1 MKPIHRR
8 VLCANV
14 LFLLLASCSGDDGPG
29 SSPPVTN
36 GPPAGTAPAP
46 SPSTPPTGS
55 TPTPPAA
62 TPPRRV
68 VFFLGD
74 GMGINVM
81 TAARIYA
88 SGEAGSLTMD
98 TLPETG
104 FVRTY
109 SKDSQV
115 TDSAAAM
122 TAYMTGVKVANDVL
136 SMSADTPYQGT
147 GTPVKTLL
155 ELAKEAKL
163 GTGVVTTTRVTH
175 ATPAAT
181 YAHISDRDK
190 EEDIAAQ
197 LVPGDPKYNAALGD
211 GVDVILGGGTKQ
223 FAARTDGRDLVGAM
237 KAKGYAY
244 LGGRAAFDARPA
256 NATKL
261 FGLFGASHLSYEL
274 DRSPAAEPSLAE
286 MSVAAVDVLAKN
298 PRGFFL
304 MVEGGR
310 IDHALHETNAKR
322 ALHDTIAF
330 DKAVGNVLDRLR
342 KDDPQ
347 LANTLVVVT
356 ADHDHTMVLN
366 GYAKR
371 TGPTT
376 AQEPGVLGV
385 VRNYVTAAPDLDADG
400 MPYSIIGFANGENR
414 VNGSRASAAALD
426 GTVTGAND
434 YHQEAAIRMP
444 VGGETHG
451 GTDVAIMAIGHGAAA
466 VHGVIENTAVFPIL
480 RGQVA
485 PPTAPAAKAKNV
497 VFFLGDGMGPTSVTA
512 GRIYKVGE
520 SGQLAMEKLPY
531 AARVKTFSNDAQT
544 TDSAPSMSAY
554 MTGIK
559 SNNEVI
565 SMSADTVADRLGCNA
580 ANGKPATTLLELA
593 KKSGKAIGAVT
604 TTEATHATPAATY
617 AHICHRDL
625 AYDIAAQ
632 AVPGGAG
639 YNAGL
644 GTGLDVLMGGA
655 RNHWTPLDAATNPKG
670 RADGRNLLTE
680 LGVAGYSVVTNRD
693 QLLAIPATSK
703 KVVGIFS
710 DRSHLSYELDRDP
723 AVQPSLAEMTT
734 SALDVLERA
743 SSGKGWFLMVEG
755 GRIDHALHA
764 TNAKR
769 ALHDVGAFDAAIAA
783 ALAKVDLKDTLV
795 VVTADHDHTM
805 VINGYAKRG
814 NSLLDVVK
822 DRNDVVSLDAD
833 GLAYPTLAFG
843 NGESRPD
850 VRTEITSAEVGSNDF
865 HQLAGV
871 RRLPGAETHGGGDVM
886 LFATGPASATFRGTI
901 DNTVVFARVKA
912 ALGL

>member
-1 MKPIHRR
+1 MIHIRPR
-8 VLCANV
+8 LLFAHLLVLV
-14 LFLLLASCSGDDGPG
+14 LASCSSDDGPAAG
-29 SSPPVTN
+29 PPVATSA
-36 GPPAGTAPAP
+36 PPTTAPAP
-46 SPSTPPTGS
+46 TSPPPSGPPPST
-55 TPTPPAA
+55 TPPAA
-62 TPPRRV
+62 ARRV

-136 SMSADTPYQGT
+136 SMSADTPYQGA
-147 GTPVKTLL
+147 GSAVKTLL
-155 ELAKEAKL
+155 EIAKEEKL

-197 LVPGDPKYNAALGD
+197 LVPGEKGYNAALGD
-211 GVDVILGGGTKQ
+211 GVDVVLGGGTKA
-223 FAARTDGRDLVGAM
+223 FAARADGRNLVGAL

-244 LGGRAAFDARPA
+244 ADGRAAFDALPRTGA
-256 NATKL
+256 KV
-261 FGLFGASHLSYEL
+261 FGLFGPSHMSYEL

-286 MSVAAVDVLAKN
+286 MSLTAVDVLAKN

-330 DKAVGNVLDRLR
+330 DKAIADVLARLR

-347 LANTLVVVT
+347 LASTLVIVT

-371 TGPTT
+371 TGATT

-385 VRNYVTAAPDLDADG
+385 VRNYVTGAPDLDADG
-400 MPYSIIGFANGENR
+400 MPYSILGFGNGENR
-414 VNGSRASAAALD
+414 VNGNRASAAALD
-426 GTVTGAND
+426 SATTGGSA
-434 YHQEAAIRMP
+434 YHQEATIRMP
-444 VGGETHG
+444 IGGETHG

-466 VHGVIENTAVFPIL
+466 VHGVLDNTAVFPIL

-485 PPTAPAAKAKNV
+485 PPSAPALKAKNV

-520 SGQLAMEKLPY
+520 AGQLAMDKLPF

-554 MTGIK
+554 MTGVK
-559 SNNEVI
+559 GNNEVI
-565 SMSADTVADRLGCNA
+565 SMTGDTVADRLGCNA
-580 ANGKPATTLLELA
+580 ANGKPVATLLELA

-639 YNAGL
+639 YNAAL
-644 GTGLDVLMGGA
+644 GAGLDVLMGGA

-670 RADGRNLLTE
+670 RADGRDLLAE
-680 LGVAGYSVVTNRD
+680 LGVAGYAVATDRAG
-693 QLLAIPATSK
+693 LMGLPATAK

-710 DRSHLSYELDRDP
+710 ETSHLSYELDRDP
-723 AVQPSLAEMTT
+723 AAQPSLAEMTT
-734 SALDVLERA
+734 RALDVLERA
-743 SSGKGWFLMVEG
+743 SAGKGWFLMVEG

-783 ALAKVDLKDTLV
+783 ALAKVSLSDTLV

-814 NSLLDVVK
+814 NSLLDVVR

-850 VRTEITSAEVGSNDF
+850 VRTELTSAETSANDF

-871 RRLPGAETHGGGDVM
+871 RRLPGGETHGGGDVM
-886 LFATGPASATFRGTI
+886 LFATGAASSSFRGTI
-901 DNTVVFARVKA
+901 DNTEVFTRVKA